1 MLRIAGLRA
10 AYGSVPV
17 LTGVDLSVKPGEILV
32 LMGRN
37 GVGKTTLMRTIAG
50 LLRPTAG
57 TVTFGETNITGQ
69 PPHKVARGG
78 IAYVPQGRGIF
89 PKLCVSDNLRIGT
102 RARGTGD
109 DRIPDEIYAHFPI
122 LKERATQLG
131 GTLSGG
137 QQQQLAI
144 GRALCGNPKLL
155 LLDEPSEG
163 IQPNIVQ
170 DIGRFVRDL
179 ADKAGLGILLVE
191 QNLDLGL
198 KVADRCVFMEK
209 GAIVHESKPEDLRDE
224 ATLHRYLAI

>member
-1 MLRIAGLRA
+1 MLSIQGLRA

-17 LTGVDLSVKPGEILV
+17 LSGVDLTVSEGEILV
-32 LMGRN
+32 LLGRN

-50 LLRPTAG
+50 LLRPTG
-57 TVTFGETNITGQ
+57 GKVEFGNADITGL
-69 PPHKVARGG
+69 PPHRVARGG

-89 PKLCVSDNLRIGT
+89 PKLSVRENLAIGT

-109 DRIPDEIYAHFPI
+109 DRIPDEIYRHFPI
-122 LKERATQLG
+122 LKERAEQLG

-170 DIGRFVRDL
+170 DLGRLIRELVDRV
-179 ADKAGLGILLVE
+179 GLSVLLVE

-198 KVADRCVFMEK
+198 KVASRCVFMEK
-209 GAIVHESKPEDLRDE
+209 GAIVHEGKPDELRDE
-224 ATLHRYLAI
+224 AILHRYLAI